1 MSASRDTLPAP
12 PGDGLAAYAA
22 ELLVRLGRL
31 DEATVSLRELAATMQ
46 AEAERLRAAY
56 QYVLSLGEGGGT

>member
-12 PGDGLAAYAA
+12 PGDGLAAYAG

-31 DEATVSLRELAATMQ
+31 DEASAGLRELAATMQ
-46 AEAERLRAAY
+46 AESDRLHAAREHI
-56 QYVLSLGEGGGT
+56 LTLGGDP